1 MGWVMWLK
9 RGLSGAKETAR
20 NCLEL
25 LGTAS
30 NCHNCYMGAGA
41 LGRAGNALGA
51 PGVYIIFR

>member
-1 MGWVMWLK
+1 MWLK